1 MADSEPIV
9 QVVEGDIDPSSI
21 ARQVYALIGLSSQE
35 RKERLATLQRQNFAL
50 HDQVASRL
58 ADALRLRQTLAQLS
72 DDATQVNKPTGVSNE
87 LVRIDG
93 YFCLEKIS
101 LGGQGDVYLANQIS
115 TGQLVAIK
123 VLRPAENKA
132 KLSLRRFEREVDAL
146 AVLNHPGIVQIID
159 RGTTDDEQPYVA
171 TKFIEGLHLD
181 EYVEGW
187 REEHVDQSPLAESVL
202 QIWFQIADGLSEI
215 HKAGLIHRDIKPS
228 NIIVSDN
235 GQPLILDFGLAKN
248 LLPDNITS
256 LDVTTR
262 ATFIGT
268 PKWAS
273 PEQATL
279 GGRNVDARSDVYSLG
294 LLLYYMISGRMPYDV
309 SGNMQQILAAIATQE
324 PVPLRQACRPK
335 NDTRSIIAGWLNINK
350 PSVSPSHKLEI
361 VLHKALAKSPDQR
374 YQSVED
380 FVNDVKRCLAGKSP
394 LHVTAHRQ
402 IPRRVGLGFGLI
414 AVCIASAGLAGWLPG
429 PFRVPQRITTE
440 EGVTTSG
447 ALKSIRIPSNRTKPG
462 FLDESI
468 PPEKRYLKKMTGAR
482 FFRGHSYFLL
492 RGRWSWEEANQYA
505 QLVGGHLF
513 VPDDHKNERAFLSDQ
528 IHHMGVFVQSR
539 PYYWIGLKHSK
550 STGTMTWD
558 NKPIAFNDWRLATD
572 LGKEEMQHGFGY
584 HMGYGLTTTVD
595 FGHAM
600 LIEWPFIPA
609 REDIGNGV
617 PPKDA
622 VIRGDYA
629 YKLYT
634 DPQSYILAIDAC
646 FKRGGCLVDI
656 QSEEEEE
663 FLVNLVAEKE
673 LLDVGAWI
681 GAQLYQGQ
689 LDLVTGHPATYA
701 NVSDSADISNILRAH
716 YFYLSEEGWLAWK
729 GDSTDALARPYI
741 CKWVLKK

>member
-1 MADSEPIV
+1 MADSDPTV
-9 QVVEGDIDPSSI
+9 QAVESDFDPSSI
-21 ARQVYALIGLSSQE
+21 ARQVYALVGLSPQE
-35 RKERLATLQRQNFAL
+35 RQHRLDALQRQNRAL

-58 ADALRLRQTLAQLS
+58 TDALRLRQTLEQLS
-72 DDATQVNKPTGVSNE
+72 DDATGRSETTGVSDE
-87 LVRIDG
+87 LVRING
-93 YFCLEKIS
+93 YFCLEQIS

-123 VLRPAENKA
+123 VLRPTENKA

-187 REEHVDQSPLAESVL
+187 REEHADQPLLADHVL
-202 QIWFQIADGLSEI
+202 QMWFQIAESVAAI
-215 HKAGLIHRDIKPS
+215 HEAGLVHRDIKPS

-279 GGRNVDARSDVYSLG
+279 DGQDVDARSDVYSLG
-294 LLLYYMISGRMPYDV
+294 LLLYYMISGRMPYDL

-324 PVPLRQACRPK
+324 PVPLRQACKTK
-335 NDTRSIIAGWLNINK
+335 NDTGFVITNWLNINK
-350 PSVSPSHKLEI
+350 PSVSPSYKLEA
-361 VLHKALAKSPDQR
+361 VLTKALAKKPDQR

-380 FVNDVKRCLAGKSP
+380 FVKDVKRCLAGKSP

-402 IPRRVGLGFGLI
+402 ISRRVGLGLGFI
-414 AVCIASAGLAGWLPG
+414 AVCIASIGLAGWLLRPSNA
-429 PFRVPQRITTE
+429 TE
-440 EGVTTSG
+440 RQMIDQGTS
-447 ALKSIRIPSNRTKPG
+447 ASDTPKPIRIPLNRSKLVS
-462 FLDESI
+462 FDESL
-468 PPEKRYLKKMTGAR
+468 PPEKRYLQKMTGAR
-482 FFRGHSYFLL
+482 FFRGHSYLLL
-492 RGRWSWEEANQYA
+492 RGTWSWEEANQYA
-505 QLVGGHLF
+505 QSVGGHLF
-513 VPDDHKNERAFLSDQ
+513 VPDDHNNELGFLSGQ
-528 IHHMGVFVQSR
+528 IHRIGVSGPSS

-558 NKPIAFNDWRLATD
+558 NKPIIFNDWQSKTD
-572 LGKEEMQHGFGY
+572 LNKKEMQYGFGLRLGY
-584 HMGYGLTTTVD
+584 RLTTSADAGYG
-595 FGHAM
+595 M

-634 DPQSYILAIDAC
+634 EPQYWVLAIEEC
-646 FKRGGCLVDI
+646 FKHGGCLVDI
-656 QSEEEEE
+656 QSEDEEK
-663 FLVNLVAEKE
+663 FLVNLIADKE
-673 LLDVGAWI
+673 LLDLGAWI
-681 GAQLYQGQ
+681 GTSFYRRH

-701 NVSDSADISNILRAH
+701 NISDSVDMSNTMRAY
-716 YFYLSEEGWLAWK
+716 YFYLSEEGWLSWK